1 MYFGNGVD
9 KWIWKADVSG
19 AFTVSS
25 MKSIIQASNADEE
38 VEVWDWNPLVPIKLN
53 TFGWRLLLNWLPT
66 ADVLRKRG
74 ILIGPSM
81 CPLCNM
87 ANESAD
93 HIFASCYVAS
103 VIWNA
108 VSRWCGLDPIDVSSV
123 RDIFEIH
130 RSATSSSYKRQ
141 VIHAI
146 ITTTCWT
153 LLKTRNNII
162 FNNGSFKVDG
172 IKGEVKSSSFL
183 WVKYKA
189 KRINVEWNRWISFD
203 L

>member
-1 MYFGNGVD
+1 MDEVNELDENG
-9 KWIWKADVSG
+9 KI
-19 AFTVSS
+19 
-25 MKSIIQASNADEE
+25 SNQ
-38 VEVWDWNPLVPIKLN
+38 L
-53 TFGWRLLLNWLPT
+53 
-66 ADVLRKRG
+66 RG

-87 ANESAD
+87 ASESAD

-130 RSATSSSYKRQ
+130 RLAADSSYKRQ
-141 VIHAI
+141 VIDAI

-153 LLKTRNNII
+153 LWKTRNNII

-183 WVKYKA
+183 WVKYRA